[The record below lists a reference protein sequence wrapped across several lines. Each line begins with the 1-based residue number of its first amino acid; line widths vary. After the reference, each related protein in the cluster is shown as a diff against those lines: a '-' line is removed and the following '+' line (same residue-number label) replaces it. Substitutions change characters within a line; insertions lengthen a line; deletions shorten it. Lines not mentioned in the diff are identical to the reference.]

1 MMALG
6 LLMALQGAPGD
17 TTCATAA
24 LCELV
29 ARAADVNRVPG
40 RLASYT
46 ARVELE
52 AAIISVKE
60 SFVDGPTAIQQVAT
74 DVRWERNGP
83 FMQHGLGARSRYSL
97 VPLSRMRYLLLGW
110 IAPLTY
116 GERFPIFGR
125 QGASDVADPVPT
137 DVDPALIYAVHPL
150 ASDRADFYR
159 FVSADTLT
167 ELFPDG
173 VSRSVIRIRVTL
185 ARIPTERHLLVD
197 GFIDL
202 DATTLQ
208 TAAIRSKLVST
219 GEPYRAPRI
228 LGTVTIPSPYYL
240 ELVNTPD
247 SSGTWLPAT
256 QRYEW
261 QGLPEG
267 IEGARPA
274 LRITGRFLR
283 RATTSLEPGASD
295 AFDDMPH
302 FELSG
307 VSRDSLSKFS
317 DYDEPLGQETVRFH
331 ASDFLD
337 LGAQQ
342 PMLTGKSRFVFF
354 KAINDEDI
362 VRFNRVE
369 GIYTGIPVTYIPGD
383 KLPAAFLHVNAGV
396 AWWTGNVMY
405 DGAVGR
411 DNGRTLLELKGGR
424 FLTVTNKFRTQFD
437 NFMLG
442 ALLARDNWDYVDRYN
457 LMLRVMQRLSTTRG
471 SRLQVEAGWTEDRYL
486 ERVML
491 TSPWVGY
498 LRPNRGIYNGSYFRT
513 VATLDINPDISAQ
526 FVRQGWGFQV
536 TYDGGIGDLNYSR
549 IQARAVARKDFS
561 RAFIGAVVE
570 AGTTLGDSIPPQ
582 QLFEVGGAVG
592 LPGYEY
598 KQFAGNK
605 GILARVRL
613 TLPIPLFTLSG
624 GALNRALSVPRSLPS
639 VSFGYQG
646 AWTSISN
653 PGTQAAVTALGYAF
667 NTGTGQTAVDSTTG
681 VPLPASIASNG
692 WKSSVDVRVGFFGGA
707 LAIGVAK
714 PFFQGQ
720 GLSWFLAIGGQ
731 F

>member
-1 MMALG
+1 MVTFG
-6 LLMALQGAPGD
+6 LLLALQGTPVD
-17 TTCATAA
+17 TTCSTAA

-29 ARAADVNRVPG
+29 ARAAEVNRVPG
-40 RLASYT
+40 RLATYT

-52 AAIISVKE
+52 AGIISVKE
-60 SFVDGPTAIQQVAT
+60 AFVDGPTAIQQVAT

-83 FMQHGLGARSRYSL
+83 FMQHAVGARSRYSL
-97 VPLSRMRYLLLGW
+97 VPLSRIRYLLLGW

-125 QGASDVADPVPT
+125 QGASDVSDPVPN

-159 FVSADTLT
+159 YVSADTLT
-167 ELFPDG
+167 LMFPDS

-185 ARIPTERHLLVD
+185 ARLPTERHLLVD

-202 DATTLQ
+202 DAVTLQ
-208 TAAIRSKLVST
+208 TAAIRSQLVST
-219 GEPYRAPRI
+219 GEPYRAQRM
-228 LGTVTIPSPYYL
+228 LGAVTIPSPYFL
-240 ELVNTPD
+240 ELINTPD

-274 LRITGRFLR
+274 LRITGRFLHR
-283 RATTSLEPGASD
+283 TTTTLEPGAPGT
-295 AFDDMPH
+295 FDDKPH

-307 VSRDSLSKFS
+307 VSRDSLSRFNA
-317 DYDEPLGQETVRFH
+317 YDEPLGHETVHFH
-331 ASDFLD
+331 ASDFAD
-337 LGAQQ
+337 LGSQQ
-342 PMLTGKSRFVFF
+342 PLLSGKSRFIFF
-354 KAINDEDI
+354 KAIKDEDI

-369 GIYTGIPVTYIPGD
+369 GIYTGVPVTYIPGD
-383 KLPAAFLHVNAGV
+383 KLPTAFVHANAGV

-411 DNGRTLLELKGGR
+411 DNGSTLLELKGGR
-424 FLTVTNKFRTQFD
+424 FLSVTNKFRTQFD

-442 ALLARDNWDYVDRYN
+442 ALFARDNWDYVDRYN
-457 LMLRVMQRLSTTRG
+457 LMLRAMQRLSANRG
-471 SRLQVEAGWTEDRYL
+471 SRLQLEAGWTQDRPL

-491 TSPWVGY
+491 TSPFVGY

-513 VATLDINPDISAQ
+513 VATLDINPDISPQ

-536 TYDGGIGDLNYSR
+536 MYDGGFGDLNYSR

-624 GALNRALSVPRSLPS
+624 GAINRALSVPRSLPS
-639 VSFGYQG
+639 ISFGYQG

-667 NTGTGQTAVDSTTG
+667 NTGTGQTAVDSLTG
-681 VPLPASIASNG
+681 VPLPASTASNG

-707 LAIGVAK
+707 LAVGVAK

-720 GLSWFLAIGGQ
+720 GLSYFLAIGGQ